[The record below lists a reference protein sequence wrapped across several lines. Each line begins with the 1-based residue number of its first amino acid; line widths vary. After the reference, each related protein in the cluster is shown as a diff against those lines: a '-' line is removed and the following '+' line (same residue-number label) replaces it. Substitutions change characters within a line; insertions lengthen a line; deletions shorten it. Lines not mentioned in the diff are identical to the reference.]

1 MQTAKYFTALSKNT
15 NLTHILI
22 TGGKEMDTQFE
33 RLLLNP
39 DVIIA
44 TPGRLVHCMT
54 QTNMSLGRVEMIVYD
69 EADRLFEMGFA
80 DQIKTI
86 TEKMP
91 SNRQSLMFSATI
103 STSVKDF
110 TLSGMKDYKMIQ
122 VDKESKLSDQLKLH
136 FFVVRSQEKDATLF
150 YLMKERVQAKE

>member
-1 MQTAKYFTALSKNT
+1 
-15 NLTHILI
+15 
-22 TGGKEMDTQFE
+22 MDTQFE

-86 TEKMP
+86 TDKMP
-91 SNRQSLMFSATI
+91 SSRQSLMFSATI

-110 TLSGMKDYKMIQ
+110 TLSGMKDYKMVQ
-122 VDKESKLSDQLKLH
+122 VDRDSKLSDNLKLH
-136 FFVVRSQEKDATLF
+136 FLVVRTHEKEAALF
-150 YLMKERVQAKE
+150 YILKERV